1 MVRFMGAGD
10 CEIIVVDDDA
20 GMSRAI
26 ERLLMTSGWKAR
38 SFPSAEEFLASDSV
52 DNVGILILD
61 IQLPGMSG
69 LDLHKQLAAA
79 GIRPPAIFITA
90 HDHPFLREKAELAG
104 AVAYFTKPFEGQLLI
119 DAVRRHLKAA

>member
-1 MVRFMGAGD
+1 MGVRIR
-10 CEIIVVDDDA
+10 EIIVVDDDA

-26 ERLLMTSGWKAR
+26 ERLLLTSGWHTR
-38 SFPSAEEFLASDSV
+38 SFLSAEEFLASDALL
-52 DNVGILILD
+52 DIGILILD

-69 LDLHKQLAAA
+69 LDLQQHLAEADVK
-79 GIRPPAIFITA
+79 PPAIFITA
-90 HDHPFLREKAELAG
+90 HDHPFLRERAELAG